1 MSGDTGKICQSPI
14 TIAPENGKTATL
26 YTGNSA
32 PGSAA
37 LGLRGEGAY
46 EPASETYMRV
56 KFGTPHN
63 LTVTGGTI
71 VSTESNF
78 AEGEKVPISA
88 SAKIEDGAGGTLYF
102 AGWTVENGSGTFADP
117 LSSET
122 TFTMSDVDTEIKA
135 NYTGGYSVTVADGTI
150 TPEQANYAPGSTV
163 TITAKDKSSDKLCFD
178 RWEITNGNGE
188 FLNGTASQK
197 TAQLKVN
204 SSLSVKAVYVSG
216 HSLTVNN

>member
-1 MSGDTGKICQSPI
+1 MDRQTFYVNSEPNIRITGGNVTATVSGDTGKICQSPI

-37 LGLRGEGAY
+37 LGLRGEGKY
-46 EPASETYMRV
+46 EPVSEKYMRV

-78 AEGEKVPISA
+78 AEGEKVPVSA
-88 SAKIEDGAGGTLYF
+88 SAEITDGAGGTLYF

-117 LSSET
+117 VASGT

-150 TPEQANYAPGSTV
+150 TPGQENYAPGSTV
-163 TITAKDKSSDKLCFD
+163 TITAKDKSS
-178 RWEITNGNGE
+178 EN
-188 FLNGTASQK
+188 
-197 TAQLKVN
+197 
-204 SSLSVKAVYVSG
+204 
-216 HSLTVNN
+216 